1 MAQGALAAPQGGQVR
16 RRSCPSCSLEFPS
29 SAPPPARCTACGAST
44 AIGAKSPGESVPAV
58 VTLARPRARLN
69 PAQDAAV
76 HLNGNLLI
84 TACPGSGKTFVL
96 RERAIRKLMEH
107 PKAQGIAVTFT
118 RDAASEL
125 ESRVM
130 MAYPEG
136 AGRMVCGTF
145 HSLCKRQLKQAGIN
159 VNLINDVQQS
169 DLLHR
174 AWKDI
179 VSSFVRPVRPSLQ
192 GSAVQDEEQEITY
205 DAARI
210 FVEDMKSRVHP
221 VLGNPADCPYTQIY
235 LRYQELLRQRES
247 MDFSDMLVMVTQKM
261 ATGEVQPLIGS
272 GGFMLVDEAQ
282 DCDSVQLG
290 WVKAHMQQ
298 GLEIAVVGDD
308 DQAIYGFRFSQG
320 FQGLDAYRD
329 WARARHISL
338 DTTYRCAHEIL
349 VPAGRLILNNSAR
362 IPKELRT
369 ENLTRGEVC
378 TFAGKTLES
387 QVLELERYVR
397 SIDEP
402 RDWGIIVRTNRI
414 ADEVEKIIKARTEA
428 GAGFELTRSGGKSFW
443 DLQGPSLYLGLC
455 RSLWF
460 DEMIGIDAILRLAGV
475 TEARISCLH
484 QELQS
489 RKRGSLTAFLLNGA
503 SGRSS
508 EGEDRFRRMAGEWR
522 NLMRRGRMSLATAG
536 ITRYMNESLNLVPPG
551 SKDHAAMSNATRR
564 SIEAAGNAIAAIE
577 FSKTPVGQ
585 GLRSIGQD
593 NLPAKADE
601 HDASESANAARLLT
615 FHSSKGLEFKN
626 VWLLGCDEGVIPS
639 KNSENE
645 AEERRLFYVGMTR
658 AKQRLFIS
666 YTASKMSSF
675 ITEAGL

>member
-1 MAQGALAAPQGGQVR
+1 MPPVMAMAPK
-16 RRSCPSCSLEFPS
+16 
-29 SAPPPARCTACGAST
+29 
-44 AIGAKSPGESVPAV
+44 KSK
-58 VTLARPRARLN
+58 LN
-69 PAQDAAV
+69 AAQDAAV

-84 TACPGSGKTFVL
+84 TACPGSGKTFTL
-96 RERAIRKLMEH
+96 RERAVRKLKEH
-107 PKAQGIAVTFT
+107 PRAQGIAVTFT

-136 AGRMVCGTF
+136 AGRLVCGTF

-169 DLLHR
+169 DLLNR
-174 AWKDI
+174 AWKD
-179 VSSFVRPVRPSLQ
+179 VKANFTRVARPTLQ
-192 GSAVQDEEQEITY
+192 GNDGGSDDVDVSY
-205 DAARI
+205 DSARI

-221 VLGNPADCPYTQIY
+221 VLGDPAHCMLTQIY

-261 ATGEVQPLIGS
+261 ATGEVLPLIS
-272 GGFMLVDEAQ
+272 GGGFLLVDEAQ

-298 GLEIAVVGDD
+298 GLEVAVVGDD
-308 DQAIYGFRFSQG
+308 DQAIYGFRFARAYE
-320 FQGLDAYRD
+320 GLESYRD

-349 VPAGRLILNNSAR
+349 LPAGRLIEHNSER
-362 IPKELRT
+362 IAKELKT
-369 ENLTRGEVC
+369 ENLSRGEVC
-378 TFAGKTLES
+378 TFAGRNIED
-387 QVLELERYVR
+387 QVIEMERHVR
-397 SIDEP
+397 QIDEP

-414 ADEVEKIIKARTEA
+414 ADEVEKLIKARMEA
-428 GAGFELTRSGGKSFW
+428 GMGFALTRTGGKSFW
-443 DLQGPSLYLGLC
+443 DLQGPAMYLGLC

-460 DEMIGIDAILRLAGV
+460 DDMVGVDPILRLAGV
-475 TEARISCLH
+475 NEGRISRLH
-484 QELQS
+484 QELQA
-489 RKRGSLTAFLLNGA
+489 RKKGSLTAFLLSSDG
-503 SGRSS
+503 GS
-508 EGEDRFRRMAGEWR
+508 EGEEKFKRLAAEWR
-522 NLMRRGRMSLATAG
+522 ALMRKGRMSLATAG
-536 ITRYMNESLNLVPPG
+536 ITRYMNETLKLVPPG
-551 SKDHAAMSNATRR
+551 SKDEAAMSAATKR
-564 SIEAAGNAIAAIE
+564 SVEAAGNAIASIE

-593 NLPAKADE
+593 NLPARSDE
-601 HDASESANAARLLT
+601 HDRSESGNAARLLT

-639 KNSENE
+639 KQSEND

-666 YTASKMSSF
+666 YTAGKMSSF
-675 ITEAGL
+675 IAEAGL